1 MLNLYYDPT
10 EARDNTRLPQTVLE
24 RGTALANLE
33 HATGADLLLTRKTV
47 GDIDLSSLPSKLRLK
62 LACEDGL
69 LIQRKS
75 GGDLIGSLQDLPAI
89 LVRMLEWSTMPFLV
103 YTGDIT
109 FDTDGVLR
117 VNGRRYQYKM
127 PVLVG
132 SLEWWQLRGGF
143 IAHLPDDESMIDWLN
158 MWDKRLLELQLVKVK
173 EIVARPVKQSIMA
186 ANWKDTLAALP
197 GIGGDRARL
206 LGKEFKTLGDALCW
220 LTDES
225 SGKKVPGIGTGIK
238 NNIRRYLGLKDG
250 ETLGINVNLSLE
262 GKDNK

>member
-10 EARDNTRLPQTVLE
+10 EARDNTRLPQAVLD
-24 RGTALANLE
+24 RGTLLPGLE
-33 HATGADLLLTRKTV
+33 HATGADLLLTRKVIT
-47 GDIDLSSLPSKLRLK
+47 DIDITSLPSKLRLK
-62 LACEDGL
+62 AACEDGL

-103 YTGDIT
+103 YTGSIMLGQ
-109 FDTDGVLR
+109 DGALH
-117 VNGRRYQYKM
+117 VNGRRYQYRM
-127 PVLVG
+127 PILVG

-143 IAHLPDDESMIDWLN
+143 LAHLPDDESISDWIS

-197 GIGGDRARL
+197 GIGGDRARV

-220 LTDES
+220 LTDEY
-225 SGKKVPGIGTGIK
+225 SGKRVPGIGPGIK
-238 NNIRRYLGLKDG
+238 NNIRRYLGLRDG

-262 GKDNK
+262 GKDT